1 MRKLALTLITV
12 LAISITAQAQMLQA
26 GVKAGVSSSKV
37 RLNDVQ
43 NDPQQYASADNITGY
58 HAGAFARLQL
68 LGLLFQ
74 PEAILATS
82 GGNVEVKDDPNSTL
96 VRVEKFKFDRLDVPL
111 LVGFNFL
118 RVARVQAGPVASMLL
133 TARQE
138 GKTVKDYYDSSDWGY
153 QAGLGVDIGALT
165 VDVRYERINRDFTNT
180 SQQTDG
186 KVRNEQFLVSLGLKL
201 IK

>member
-1 MRKLALTLITV
+1 MRKTILTMIAV
-12 LAISITAQAQMLQA
+12 LAISITAQAQLFQA

-37 RLNDVQ
+37 KLSDVQ
-43 NDPQQYASADNITGY
+43 NSPQQYATADNITGY
-58 HAGAFARLQL
+58 HAGAFVRLQL
-68 LGLLFQ
+68 LGLLLQ

-82 GGNVEVKDDPNSTL
+82 GGKVEVKDDPNSTL

-138 GKTVKDYYDSSDWGY
+138 GRTIKDYYDNSDWGY
-153 QAGLGVDIGALT
+153 QVGLGVDIGSITLDA
-165 VDVRYERINRDFTNT
+165 RYERINRDFTNT
-180 SQQTDG
+180 SQLTDG

-201 IK
+201 VK

>member
-1 MRKLALTLITV
+1 MRKIILTLITV
-12 LAISITAQAQMLQA
+12 LAISITAQAQMFQA

-37 RLNDVQ
+37 KLTEVH
-43 NDPQQYASADNITGY
+43 NDPQQYATAENITGY
-58 HAGAFARLQL
+58 HAGAFARLQV
-68 LGLLFQ
+68 LGLLLQ

-82 GGNVEVKDDPNSTL
+82 GGMVEVQDDPNSTS

-118 RVARVQAGPVASMLL
+118 RVARVQAGPVASTLL
-133 TARQE
+133 TAKQE
-138 GKTVKDYYDSSDWGY
+138 GRTVKDYYDSSDWGY
-153 QAGLGVDIGALT
+153 QAGVGVDIGALT

-180 SQQTDG
+180 TQQTDG
-186 KVRNEQFLVSLGLKL
+186 KVKNEQFLVSFGLKL

>member
-1 MRKLALTLITV
+1 MKKLILTLTTV
-12 LAISITAQAQMLQA
+12 LAISISAHAQMLQA

-37 RLNDVQ
+37 KLSDVQ
-43 NDPQQYASADNITGY
+43 NTPQQYATADNITGY

-68 LGLLFQ
+68 LGLLLQ

-82 GGNVEVKDDPNSTL
+82 GGMVEVRDDPNSTS

-133 TARQE
+133 TAKQE
-138 GKTVKDYYDSSDWGY
+138 GRTIKEYYDSSDWGY

-165 VDVRYERINRDFTNT
+165 VDVRYERISRDFTNT